1 MSNEKSLLEK
11 VQNGNV
17 TICVLGLGRVGLPLA
32 SVFSTKGLKVIG
44 VDINEERLAS
54 IKNGKCPFHDP
65 ALQENLNE
73 SKRIGAL
80 EVVNDLEKVKNVI
93 DIIIVTVGTPTT
105 QGNSV
110 DYSQVFTALEEVCKV
125 DLKNKM
131 IIMRST
137 LPPKTTA
144 DIIIPFLENKTGLK
158 TGDDFYLAV
167 CPERILEGKAVKEIQ
182 ELPEIVGGINQISND
197 IVTELFRYI
206 NPEKKFSYTTI
217 TGAELAKLFAN
228 VYRYIG
234 FALSNEFAVW
244 AEMYGENAS
253 EIINVAN
260 YEYSRSNIPEPGFAG
275 GPCLSK
281 DGLFLDNNTTFS
293 SIVSTAWKVNE
304 SIPQHVVNKIK
315 ESEGNLFG
323 RKIGVLGI
331 SFKAGSD
338 DLRNSP
344 SKKLADLFK
353 ATGAMVKIHDPFV
366 KDTLTLNEVLDN
378 SEIIIVATN
387 HNEFKNLESEIE
399 RRKIKVIYDVWGI
412 YKKENLASVKYL
424 RLGMN

>member
-1 MSNEKSLLEK
+1 MNELLEK
-11 VQNGNV
+11 VKGKSATV
-17 TICVLGLGRVGLPLA
+17 AVLGLGRVGLPLA
-32 SVFSTKGLKVIG
+32 SVLSTKGLKVIG
-44 VDINEERLAS
+44 IDINEERLSS
-54 IKNGKCPFHDP
+54 IREGKCPFYDP

-73 SKRIGAL
+73 SKKLGMLQVA
-80 EVVNDLEKVKNVI
+80 NDLEKVKNSV
-93 DIIIVTVGTPTT
+93 DVIIVTVGTPTT
-105 QGNSV
+105 QGNNV

-125 DLKNKM
+125 DLRNKI

-137 LPPKTTA
+137 LPPKTTT
-144 DIIIPFLENKTGLK
+144 DIIIPFIESKTGLK
-158 TGDDFYLAV
+158 TGEDFQLAV
-167 CPERILEGKAVKEIQ
+167 CPERILEGRAVKEIH
-182 ELPEIVGGINQISND
+182 ELPEIIGGVNQISND
-197 IVTELFRYI
+197 IVTELFKHI
-206 NPEKKFSYTTI
+206 NPEKKFSYTTV

-253 EIINVAN
+253 DIIDVSN
-260 YEYSRSNIPEPGFAG
+260 YEYSRSNIPKPGFAG

-293 SIVSTAWKVNE
+293 SIVSMAWKVNE

-315 ESEGNLFG
+315 ESKGNIFG
-323 RKIGVLGI
+323 VKIGVLGV

-344 SKKLADLFK
+344 SQKLIYLLR
-353 ATGAMVKIHDPFV
+353 ATGAQVKTHDPFV
-366 KDTLTLNEVLDN
+366 SETLSLNEVLED
-378 SEIIIVATN
+378 SEIIVVATN
-387 HNEFKNLESEIE
+387 HEEFKNLAEKIE
-399 RRKIKVIYDVWGI
+399 NSKAELIYDVWGM
-412 YKKENLASVKYL
+412 YKKEDLPSLKYL

>member
-1 MSNEKSLLEK
+1 LNELLEK
-11 VQNGNV
+11 IRNKSA
-17 TICVLGLGRVGLPLA
+17 TIAILGLGRVGLPLA
-32 SVFSTKGLKVIG
+32 SVFSTKGIKIIG
-44 VDINEERLAS
+44 VDINEERLSA
-54 IKNGKCPFHDP
+54 IKNGKCPFYDP

-73 SKRIGAL
+73 SKKMGMLDVA
-80 EVVNDLEKVKNVI
+80 NDLEKVKNIV
-93 DIIIVTVGTPTT
+93 DVIIVTVGTPTT

-125 DLKNKM
+125 DLRNKI

-137 LPPKTTA
+137 LPPKTTT
-144 DIIIPFLENKTGLK
+144 DIIIPFIENKTGLK
-158 TGDDFYLAV
+158 TGEDFQLAV
-167 CPERILEGKAVKEIQ
+167 CPERILEGKAVKEIH
-182 ELPEIVGGINQISND
+182 ELPEIVGGVNQISND
-197 IVTELFRYI
+197 MVTELFKHI
-206 NPEKKFSYTTI
+206 NPEKKFSYTTV

-244 AEMYGENAS
+244 AEMYEENAS
-253 EIINVAN
+253 DIIDASNF
-260 YEYSRSNIPEPGFAG
+260 EYSRSNIPKPGFAG

-315 ESEGNLFG
+315 ESAGNIFG
-323 RKIGVLGI
+323 VKIGVLGI

-344 SKKLADLFK
+344 SQKLIDLLK
-353 ATGAMVKIHDPFV
+353 ATGAQVKTHDPFV
-366 KDTLTLNEVLDN
+366 NETLSLSEVLED
-378 SEIIIVATN
+378 SEIIIIATN
-387 HNEFKNLESEIE
+387 HNEFKNLADEIN
-399 RRKIKVIYDVWGI
+399 KSKAKLIYDVWGM
-412 YKKENLASVKYL
+412 YDKEELPSLKYL
-424 RLGMN
+424 RLGTN

>member
-1 MSNEKSLLEK
+1 MSELLEK
-11 VQNGNV
+11 IRNKSA
-17 TICVLGLGRVGLPLA
+17 TIAILGLGRVGLPLA
-32 SVFSTKGLKVIG
+32 SVFSTKGLKIIG
-44 VDINEERLAS
+44 VDINEERLSS
-54 IKNGKCPFHDP
+54 IKNGKCPFYDP

-73 SKRIGAL
+73 SKKMGML
-80 EVVNDLEKVKNVI
+80 EVANDLEKVKNIV
-93 DIIIVTVGTPTT
+93 DGIIVTVGTPTT

-125 DLKNKM
+125 DLRNKI

-137 LPPKTTA
+137 LPPKTTT
-144 DIIIPFLENKTGLK
+144 DIIIPFIENKTGLK
-158 TGDDFYLAV
+158 TGEDFQLAV
-167 CPERILEGKAVKEIQ
+167 CPERILEGRAVKEIH
-182 ELPEIVGGINQISND
+182 ELPEIVGGVNQISND
-197 IVTELFRYI
+197 IVTELFKHI
-206 NPEKKFSYTTI
+206 NPEKKFSYTTV

-253 EIINVAN
+253 EIIDISNF
-260 YEYSRSNIPEPGFAG
+260 EYSRSNIPKPGFAG

-304 SIPQHVVNKIK
+304 SIPQYVVNKIK
-315 ESEGNLFG
+315 ESKGNIFG
-323 RKIGVLGI
+323 VKIGVLGV

-344 SKKLADLFK
+344 SQKLIELLK
-353 ATGAMVKIHDPFV
+353 ATGAQVKTHDPFV
-366 KDTLTLNEVLDN
+366 NGTSSLSEVLED
-378 SEIIIVATN
+378 SEIIVVATN
-387 HNEFKNLESEIE
+387 HDEFKKIADKIE
-399 RRKIKVIYDVWGI
+399 NSKAKIIYDVWGM
-412 YKKENLASVKYL
+412 YNKEKLPSLKYL
-424 RLGMN
+424 RLGTS

>member
-1 MSNEKSLLEK
+1 MNELLEK
-11 VQNGNV
+11 VKGKSATV
-17 TICVLGLGRVGLPLA
+17 AVLGLGRVGLPLA
-32 SVFSTKGLKVIG
+32 SVLSTKGLKVIG
-44 VDINEERLAS
+44 IDINEERLSS
-54 IKNGKCPFHDP
+54 IREGKCPFYDP

-73 SKRIGAL
+73 SKKLGMLQVA
-80 EVVNDLEKVKNVI
+80 NDLEKVKNSV
-93 DIIIVTVGTPTT
+93 DVIIVTVGTPTT
-105 QGNSV
+105 QGNNV

-125 DLKNKM
+125 DLRNKI

-137 LPPKTTA
+137 LPPKTTT
-144 DIIIPFLENKTGLK
+144 DIIIPFIESKTGLK
-158 TGDDFYLAV
+158 TGEDFQLAV
-167 CPERILEGKAVKEIQ
+167 CPERILEGRAVKEIH
-182 ELPEIVGGINQISND
+182 ELPEIIGGVNQISND
-197 IVTELFRYI
+197 IVTELFKHI
-206 NPEKKFSYTTI
+206 NPEKKFSYTTV

-253 EIINVAN
+253 DIIDVSN
-260 YEYSRSNIPEPGFAG
+260 YEYSRSNIPKPGFTG

-293 SIVSTAWKVNE
+293 SIVSMAWKVNE

-315 ESEGNLFG
+315 ESKGNIFG
-323 RKIGVLGI
+323 VKIGVLGV

-344 SKKLADLFK
+344 SQKLIYLLR
-353 ATGAMVKIHDPFV
+353 ATGAQVKTHDPFV
-366 KDTLTLNEVLDN
+366 SETLSLNEVLED
-378 SEIIIVATN
+378 SEIIVVATN
-387 HNEFKNLESEIE
+387 HEEFKNLAEKIE
-399 RRKIKVIYDVWGI
+399 NSKAELIYDVWGM
-412 YKKENLASVKYL
+412 YKKEDLPSLKYL

>member
-1 MSNEKSLLEK
+1 LNELLEK
-11 VQNGNV
+11 VKGKSA
-17 TICVLGLGRVGLPLA
+17 TIAVLGLGRVGLPLA
-32 SVFSTKGLKVIG
+32 SVLSTKGLKVIG
-44 VDINEERLAS
+44 IDINEERLSS
-54 IKNGKCPFHDP
+54 IREGKCPFYDP

-73 SKRIGAL
+73 SKKLGMLQVA
-80 EVVNDLEKVKNVI
+80 NDLEKVKNSV
-93 DIIIVTVGTPTT
+93 DVIIVTVGTPTT
-105 QGNSV
+105 QGNNV

-125 DLKNKM
+125 DLRNKI

-137 LPPKTTA
+137 LPPKTTT
-144 DIIIPFLENKTGLK
+144 DIIIPFIESKTGLK
-158 TGDDFYLAV
+158 TGEDFQLAV
-167 CPERILEGKAVKEIQ
+167 CPERILEGRAVKEIH
-182 ELPEIVGGINQISND
+182 ELPEIIGGVNQISND
-197 IVTELFRYI
+197 IVTELFKHI
-206 NPEKKFSYTTI
+206 NPEKKFSYTTV

-253 EIINVAN
+253 DIIDVSN
-260 YEYSRSNIPEPGFAG
+260 YEYSRSNIPKPGFTG

-293 SIVSTAWKVNE
+293 SIVSMAWKVNE

-315 ESEGNLFG
+315 ESKGNIFG
-323 RKIGVLGI
+323 VKIGVLGV

-344 SKKLADLFK
+344 SQKLIYLLR
-353 ATGAMVKIHDPFV
+353 ATGAQVKTHDPFV
-366 KDTLTLNEVLDN
+366 SETLSLNEVLED
-378 SEIIIVATN
+378 SEIIVVATN
-387 HNEFKNLESEIE
+387 HEEFKNLAEKIE
-399 RRKIKVIYDVWGI
+399 NSKAELIYDVWGM
-412 YKKENLASVKYL
+412 YKKEDLPSLKYL

>member
-1 MSNEKSLLEK
+1 LSSLLEK
-11 VQNGNV
+11 IKDKTAV
-17 TICVLGLGRVGLPLA
+17 IAVLGLGRVGLPLA
-32 SVFSTKGLKVIG
+32 SVFSTKGLKVVGI
-44 VDINEERLAS
+44 DINKERLSS
-54 IKNGKCPFHDP
+54 IREGKCPFYDP

-73 SKRIGAL
+73 SKKLGML
-80 EVVNDLEKVKNVI
+80 EVSIDLEKVKNSI

-110 DYSQVFTALEEVCKV
+110 DYSQVYTALEEVSKV
-125 DLKNKM
+125 NLRNKI

-137 LPPKTTA
+137 LPPKTTTE
-144 DIIIPFLENKTGLK
+144 IIIPFLESKTGLK
-158 TGDDFYLAV
+158 AGKDFQLAV
-167 CPERILEGKAVKEIQ
+167 CPERILEGRAVKEIH
-182 ELPEIVGGINQISND
+182 ELPEIVGGINQLSND
-197 IVTELFRYI
+197 IVTELFRHI
-206 NPEKKFSYTTI
+206 NPEKKFSYTTV

-253 EIINVAN
+253 DIINVSN
-260 YEYSRSNIPEPGFAG
+260 YEYSRSNIPKPGFAG

-323 RKIGVLGI
+323 RRVGVLGI

-344 SKKLADLFK
+344 SVKLIDLLK
-353 ATGAMVKIHDPFV
+353 ATGALVKAHDPFV
-366 KDTLTLNEVLDN
+366 KDSLSLNEVLDD
-378 SEIIIVATN
+378 SEIIVVATN
-387 HNEFKNLESEIE
+387 HEEFKNLAKEIE
-399 RRKIKVIYDVWGI
+399 SSNVKIIYDVWGT
-412 YKKENLASVKYL
+412 YKKENFTSLKYL
-424 RLGMN
+424 KLGMS